1 MIKVFDCF
9 TFFNELDLLEFRL
22 KLLDNYVDTFVICE
36 SNYTHSGKLKPYYF
50 HENKERYKKWEHKI
64 VYLPLE
70 QSIEDLK
77 FNQVNYYTPTDGSW
91 ILENQQR
98 MSLSYC
104 AEMVG
109 DSDVVLLGDLDE
121 IPNPE
126 AVFVL
131 RSGGMLNPAV
141 HSAVSLSMLFHYYYM
156 NCQMEG
162 YDRNWNGT
170 VACTGK
176 YFKEKGPQRLR
187 DDRNHLPVLPS
198 AGWHFSYLGGL
209 EKIRTKIES
218 FAHTE
223 FNRDDI
229 KSDENILE
237 AIQNGI
243 DIFRRQGI
251 SYRFVSVDSYPDY
264 LKSLMLEYPQFIKN
278 VS

>member
-1 MIKVFDCF
+1 MITVFDCF

-22 KLLDNYVDTFVICE
+22 NLLDSYVDKFVICE

-50 HENKERYKKWEHKI
+50 NENKERYKRWEHKI
-64 VYLPLE
+64 LYIPIE
-70 QSIEDLK
+70 QSLEGLNFDK
-77 FNQVNYYTPTDGSW
+77 VGTYTPTNGSW

-98 MSLSYC
+98 LAISYIKDI
-104 AEMVG
+104 VK
-109 DSDVVLLGDLDE
+109 DKDIVLIGDLDE

-126 AVFVL
+126 AVFAL
-131 RSGGMLNPAV
+131 RSGDILNIEGTQT
-141 HSAVSLSMLFHYYYM
+141 VSFSLLFHYYYM

-162 YDRNWNGT
+162 YDRNWNG
-170 VACTGK
+170 VVGCTGK
-176 YFKEKGPQRLR
+176 YFKKTDPQNIR
-187 DDRNHLPVLPS
+187 DNRNHFPRLPN

-209 EKIRTKIES
+209 EKIKTKIES

-229 KSDENILE
+229 KSDNNISE
-237 AIQNGI
+237 AIERGV

-251 SYRFVSVDSYPDY
+251 SYKFVSLDSYPDY
-264 LKSLMLEYPQFIKN
+264 LKTLMLSYPQFIKD